1 MKKILIIIT
10 LLLFINPIQA
20 QTKLEYQIET
30 HNHFSNKA
38 PFWLISNQNG
48 RYSTEDINSQLN
60 CHIQGTTR
68 ITSKVS
74 LSYRV
79 EALVNNED
87 VYHNGFRFFQYYAN
101 INTAYLDIKIGKQYN
116 EQLNFERL
124 KSGQL
129 LNSSNAEPIPKVQLK
144 TPDYIPFLFIQDYFD
159 FKAMMA
165 HGWFESQRFVESP
178 YLHEKYV
185 YLKVKNILPIE
196 FYIGLQHAAMWG
208 GNHPVYGKLPD
219 TWSVFKDIFL
229 AKAGNDETSPVAEE
243 QENRTGNHIG
253 MYDLGLN
260 YKYNDYSFT
269 IYRQVLFEDASGKS
283 IQFFSD
289 GLWGIEIKL
298 NDDKALLNGLVF
310 EFIKTDYQSGPVH
323 DLEIEPRLFGKDN
336 YFNNF
341 LYTSGWSYYG
351 FTIGNPFI
359 TSPIFNFRNSL
370 TTKDGNTIV
379 SHFPNNRLLAWHVGL
394 MGALSEKVN
403 YRWLLSYSL
412 NYGYYY
418 STEEDYNEK
427 EVIINGKSYIIRELP
442 GLKQFSTMFEL
453 EFPVTFLGTELQA
466 KTAIAADF
474 GEFLGD
480 RYGLTFSLSKTG
492 LF

>member
-1 MKKILIIIT
+1 MKYLFIIT

-20 QTKLEYQIET
+20 QTKLDYQIET
-30 HNHFSNKA
+30 HNHFSNNV

-60 CHIQGTTR
+60 GHIQGTTT

-74 LSYRV
+74 LSYGV
-79 EALVNNED
+79 EALVENKGIYHD
-87 VYHNGFRFFQYYAN
+87 VFRFFQCYAN
-101 INTAYLDIKIGKQYN
+101 INTAYLDLKIGKQYD
-116 EQLNFERL
+116 EKLNFERL

-144 TPDYIPFLFIQDYFD
+144 TPGYIPFPFIQDYFD

-165 HGWFESQRFVESP
+165 HGWLESERFVESP
-178 YLHEKYV
+178 YLHEKYA

-196 FYIGLQHAAMWG
+196 FYIGLQHAVMWG
-208 GNHPVYGKLPD
+208 GAHPVYGKLPD
-219 TWSVFKDIFL
+219 TWSVFRDVFL
-229 AKAGNDETSPVAEE
+229 AKAGNDETSPVLDE
-243 QENRTGNHIG
+243 QTNRTGSHLG
-253 MYDLGLN
+253 LYDLGII
-260 YKYNDYSFT
+260 YDYNDLKFT
-269 IYRQVLFEDASGKS
+269 LYRQILFEDASGKS

-289 GLWGIEIKL
+289 GLCGLEINL
-298 NDDKALLNGLVF
+298 NEKNSLLQGLVF

-323 DLEIEPRLFGKDN
+323 DLETEPRLFGNDN

-379 SHFPNNRLLAWHVGL
+379 SHFPNNRVLAWHVGF
-394 MGALSEKVN
+394 MGDLSKQLS

-442 GLKQFSTMFEL
+442 GLKQFSTMVEL
-453 EFPVTFLGTELQA
+453 EFPIKIMESELKATTRFALDVGDLLGN
-466 KTAIAADF
+466 
-474 GEFLGD
+474 
-480 RYGLTFSLSKTG
+480 RYGVFVGLSKHG
-492 LF
+492 IF

>member
-1 MKKILIIIT
+1 MKKISIIIT

-20 QTKLEYQIET
+20 QTKLDYQIET
-30 HNHFSNKA
+30 HNHFSNNV
-38 PFWLISNQNG
+38 PFWLKSNQNG

-60 CHIQGTTR
+60 GHIQGTTT

-74 LSYRV
+74 LSYGV
-79 EALVNNED
+79 EALVENKGIYHD
-87 VYHNGFRFFQYYAN
+87 VFRFFQYYAN
-101 INTAYLDIKIGKQYN
+101 INTAYLDLKIGKQYD
-116 EQLNFERL
+116 EKLNFELL

-144 TPDYIPFLFIQDYFD
+144 TPGYIPFPFIQDYFD

-165 HGWFESQRFVESP
+165 HGWLESERFVESP
-178 YLHEKYV
+178 YLHEKYA
-185 YLKVKNILPIE
+185 YLKVKNILPVE

-208 GNHPVYGKLPD
+208 GSHPVYGKLLD
-219 TWSVFKDIFL
+219 TWSVFRDVFL
-229 AKAGNDETSPVAEE
+229 AKAGNDETSPVADE

-269 IYRQVLFEDASGKS
+269 IYRQVLFEDASGKT

-289 GLWGIEIKL
+289 GLWGLEIKL
-298 NDDKALLNGLVF
+298 GHKNAFFQGFVI

-323 DLEIEPRLFGKDN
+323 DLETEPRLFGNDN
-336 YFNNF
+336 YFNNY
-341 LYTSGWSYYG
+341 LYQSGWSYYG

-370 TTKDGNTIV
+370 TEKDGKTIV
-379 SHFPNNRLLAWHVGL
+379 SHFPNNRVLAWHVGL
-394 MGALSEKVN
+394 MGALSDKLS

-442 GLKQFSTMFEL
+442 GLKQFSTMVEL
-453 EFPVTFLGTELQA
+453 EFPIKIMESELKATTRVALDIGDLLGN
-466 KTAIAADF
+466 
-474 GEFLGD
+474 
-480 RYGLTFSLSKTG
+480 RYGIFVGLSKHG
-492 LF
+492 VF